1 MGGKFKD
8 SIVKPIIGGLSGLK
22 KLGGMFKQPKLPK
35 AQEPPQAPTIDEAK
49 ARRIEQDRLLR
60 RRGRAA
66 TVLSSG
72 SGSGSVGV
80 SKLLG
85 GGA

>member
-1 MGGKFKD
+1 MGGKFKK
-8 SIVKPIIGGLSGLK
+8 SVLGPVMGGLLTS
-22 KLGGMFKQPKLPK
+22 KLDGMFKQPKQPK
-35 AQEPPQAPTIDEAK
+35 AQEMPAAPTIDEAK